1 MPLAG
6 VPHGHPMAMG
16 HPSNQGGPAGG
27 QPPGAVMGQQMHPG
41 LSGPGGP
48 QVSQAGPMMANIPL
62 GAGGPG
68 PGGPGAGGPS
78 AHALSHLNPG
88 QAQQIFAQQQQQQHQ
103 QAQMAQA
110 REWKLLSSVVSF
122 LHISTPVQPVNDA
135 TASRSFGILR
145 GDCEQCRHFGRF
157 MMLSCPACVE
167 VYCGRMPV
175 AFPVQWV
182 STEHGLL
189 CPLFS
194 G

>member
-1 MPLAG
+1 MMSMAQPLPAQAVGMPLAG

-16 HPSNQGGPAGG
+16 HPSNPGGPAGG

-48 QVSQAGPMMANIPL
+48 QVSQAGRMMANIPL

-110 REWKLLSSVVSF
+110 REWKLSSSVVSF
-122 LHISTPVQPVNDA
+122 SAYLDA
-135 TASRSFGILR
+135 RSASER
-145 GDCEQCRHFGRF
+145 C
-157 MMLSCPACVE
+157 
-167 VYCGRMPV
+167 YCGSEFRNP
-175 AFPVQWV
+175 ARR
-182 STEHGLL
+182 L
-189 CPLFS
+189 
-194 G
+194 